1 MLESA
6 RIGNHKFWQYIM
18 RKSILAV
25 FAAAVAAFS
34 CSEQEKVQ
42 TPVLVNSTVEVTLG
56 SPATK
61 AFADG
66 TTEEWEKAAHNIAMF
81 VYESGQA
88 TCAYQR
94 QFTAYEIGKGKAV
107 FAIPNVKAN
116 TAYDFYAVANCDFAA
131 EMTAYD
137 NDNPGTTGVSR
148 TNLEKYLDGAGS
160 NNYATLSDYNS
171 STGFAAMTTGAL
183 RNKFGSKDGNVGFI
197 MTGKETATTAAVG
210 SNVPTRVKVALRRT
224 VAKVAVVAAT
234 TDVFATKYPGSTL
247 VVKNAKL
254 TKLAEKTTL
263 ILPATWAVANFGT
276 ATELAQEPDV
286 VAAVGGS
293 PAKYRNL
300 FYIYENSDGAAAVT
314 GAEAF
319 KPVLELETE
328 FDFDGDATTTDDVS
342 KVTYK
347 IALAGEAGN
356 PDMAQPLPADFGLF
370 KRNGQYLVNISIN
383 GLTENEVVASI
394 DIKDWETLKTQ
405 DVSIG
410 DKN

>member
-1 MLESA
+1 
-6 RIGNHKFWQYIM
+6 M

-25 FAAAVAAFS
+25 FAAAAAAFS

-66 TTEEWEKAAHNIAMF
+66 TTEEWEKTAHNIAMF
-81 VYESGQA
+81 VYESGQT

-116 TAYDFYAVANCDFAA
+116 TAYDFYAVANCDFAT

-137 NDNPGTTGVSR
+137 NDNPGTTGVMR
-148 TNLEKYLDGAGS
+148 TDLEKYLDGVGS
-160 NNYATLSDYNS
+160 NNYATLGDYNS

-183 RNKFGSKDGNVGFI
+183 RDKFGTKEGNTGFI
-197 MTGKETATTAAVG
+197 MTGKETATTAGVG
-210 SNVPTRVKVALRRT
+210 DNVPTRVTVPLRRT
-224 VAKVAVVAAT
+224 VAKVAIVAGT

-247 VVKNAKL
+247 VVKSAKL
-254 TKLAEKTTL
+254 TKLAEKTTM
-263 ILPATWAVANFGT
+263 IRPTTWAVANFGT
-276 ATELAQEPDV
+276 ATALAQEPDV
-286 VAAVGGS
+286 VAAAGS
-293 PAKYRNL
+293 NPAKYRNL
-300 FYIYENSDGAAAVT
+300 FYIYENSDGAAAL
-314 GAEAF
+314 ADANF
-319 KPVLELETE
+319 ADYKPVLELETE
-328 FDFDGDATTTDDVS
+328 FDFDGDAATTDDIS

-347 IALAGEAGN
+347 IALAGAAGN

-394 DIKDWETLKTQ
+394 DIKDWETLKQQ
-405 DVSIG
+405 DVNIG
-410 DKN
+410 DNH

>member
-1 MLESA
+1 
-6 RIGNHKFWQYIM
+6 M

-25 FAAAVAAFS
+25 FAAAAAALS
-34 CSEQEKVQ
+34 CSEQERVQ

-66 TTEEWEKAAHNIAMF
+66 TTETWEKTAHNIAMF
-81 VYESGQA
+81 VYESGQT

-107 FAIPNVKAN
+107 FAIPEVKAN
-116 TAYDFYAVANCDFAA
+116 TAYDFYAVANCDFAT

-148 TNLEKYLDGAGS
+148 TTLEGYLDGTGS
-160 NNYATLSDYNS
+160 TYAELGSYNS

-183 RNKFGSKDGNVGFI
+183 RNKVGGKDGNTGFI

-210 SNVPTRVKVALRRT
+210 ANVPTRVTVPLRRT
-224 VAKVAVVAAT
+224 VAKVAIVAAT
-234 TDVFATKYPGSTL
+234 TDAFATKYPGSTL

-263 ILPATWAVANFGT
+263 ILPATWAVGNFGT
-276 ATELAQEPDV
+276 AIDLAQEPDV
-286 VAAVGGS
+286 TAASGGN

-300 FYIYENSDGAAAVT
+300 FYIYENSDGATAVT
-314 GAEAF
+314 GAEGF

-328 FDFDGDATTTDDVS
+328 FDFDGDAATTDDIS

-347 IALAGEAGN
+347 IALAGEAGF
-356 PDMAQPLPADFGLF
+356 PADGTSPLPDVFGLF

-394 DIKDWETLKTQ
+394 EIKDWETLKQQ
-405 DVSIG
+405 DVNIG
-410 DKN
+410 DRN

>member
-1 MLESA
+1 
-6 RIGNHKFWQYIM
+6 M

-25 FAAAVAAFS
+25 FAAAAAAFS

-66 TTEEWEKAAHNIAMF
+66 TTEEWEKTAHNIAMF
-81 VYESGQA
+81 VYESGQTA
-88 TCAYQR
+88 CAYQR

-107 FAIPNVKAN
+107 FAIPEVKAN
-116 TAYDFYAVANCDFAA
+116 TAYDFYAVANCDFAT

-137 NDNPGTTGVSR
+137 NDDPGTTGVSR
-148 TNLEKYLDGAGS
+148 TALEAYIDGTGS
-160 NNYATLSDYNS
+160 TYAELGSYNS

-183 RNKFGSKDGNVGFI
+183 RDKVGGKDGNVGFI
-197 MTGKETATTAAVG
+197 MTGKKAATTAATG
-210 SNVPTRVKVALRRT
+210 SNVPTRVTVELRRT

-234 TDVFATKYPGSTL
+234 TDAFATKYPGSTL

-263 ILPATWAVANFGT
+263 ILPATWTVASFGT
-276 ATELAQEPDV
+276 ATGLAQEPDV
-286 VAAVGGS
+286 TAAAGS
-293 PAKYRNL
+293 TPAKYRNL
-300 FYIYENSDGAAAVT
+300 FYIYENSDGTAAVT

-328 FDFDGDATTTDDVS
+328 FDFDGDATTTDDIS

-356 PDMAQPLPADFGLF
+356 PDMTQPLPADFGLF

-394 DIKDWETLKTQ
+394 DIRDWETLKQQ
-405 DVSIG
+405 DVNIG

>member
-1 MLESA
+1 
-6 RIGNHKFWQYIM
+6 M

-25 FAAAVAAFS
+25 FAAAAAAFS

-66 TTEEWEKAAHNIAMF
+66 TTEEWEKTAHNIAMF

-116 TAYDFYAVANCDFAA
+116 TAYDFYAVANCDFAT
-131 EMTAYD
+131 EMTAYN

-148 TNLEKYLDGAGS
+148 TTLEGYLDGTGS
-160 NNYATLSDYNS
+160 DYAELGSYNS
-171 STGFAAMTTGAL
+171 STGFTAMTSGAL
-183 RNKFGSKDGNVGFI
+183 RNKVGGKDGNVGFI

-210 SNVPTRVKVALRRT
+210 ANVPTRVTVPLRRT
-224 VAKVAVVAAT
+224 VAKVAIVAAT
-234 TDVFATKYPGSTL
+234 TDDFATKYPGSTL
-247 VVKNAKL
+247 VVKSAKL

-263 ILPATWAVANFGT
+263 ITPATWAVANFGT
-276 ATELAQEPDV
+276 ATTLVQEPDV
-286 VAAVGGS
+286 TAASGS
-293 PAKYRNL
+293 NPAKYRNL
-300 FYIYENSDGAAAVT
+300 FYIYENSDGTAAPAD
-314 GAEAF
+314 ANFADY

-328 FDFDGDATTTDDVS
+328 FDFDGDAATTDDVS
-342 KVTYK
+342 KVIYK

-356 PDMAQPLPADFGLF
+356 PDMTQPLPADFGLF
-370 KRNGQYLVNISIN
+370 KRNGQYQVNISIN

-394 DIKDWETLKTQ
+394 DIKNWETVPPQ
-405 DVSIG
+405 NVNIG

>member
-1 MLESA
+1 
-6 RIGNHKFWQYIM
+6 M

-25 FAAAVAAFS
+25 FAAAAAAFS

-66 TTEEWEKAAHNIAMF
+66 TTEEWEKTAHNIAMF

-116 TAYDFYAVANCDFAA
+116 TAYDFYAVANCDFAT
-131 EMTAYD
+131 EMGAYD
-137 NDNPGTTGVSR
+137 NDDPAGTGISRTDLEAYIEGTTSGATTAVYGSLDSYNKADVS
-148 TNLEKYLDGAGS
+148 GA
-160 NNYATLSDYNS
+160 ADWT
-171 STGFAAMTTGAL
+171 AITTSVL
-183 RNKFGSKDGNVGFI
+183 RDKAGTKDGNTGFI
-197 MTGKETATTAAVG
+197 MTGKESATTAAAG
-210 SNVPTRVKVALRRT
+210 SNVPTRVKVALGRT
-224 VAKVAVVAAT
+224 VAKVAIVAGT

-247 VVKNAKL
+247 TVKSAKL

-263 ILPATWAVANFGT
+263 ITPATWAVANLGDATTLSQVPNVVPPTGADT
-276 ATELAQEPDV
+276 A
-286 VAAVGGS
+286 
-293 PAKYRNL
+293 KFRNL
-300 FYIYENSDGAAAVT
+300 FYIYENSDGATAPSDANF
-314 GAEAF
+314 ADY

-328 FDFDGDATTTDDVS
+328 FDFDGDAATTDDIS
-342 KVTYK
+342 KVIYK

-356 PDMAQPLPADFGLF
+356 PDMTQPLPADFGLF

-394 DIKDWETLKTQ
+394 DIKDWETLKRQ
-405 DVSIG
+405 DVNIG

>member
-1 MLESA
+1 
-6 RIGNHKFWQYIM
+6 M

-25 FAAAVAAFS
+25 FAAAAAAFS

-56 SPATK
+56 SQGTK

-66 TTEEWEKAAHNIAMF
+66 ATEEWEKTAHNIAMF

-116 TAYDFYAVANCDFAA
+116 TAYDFYAVANCDFAT

-148 TNLEKYLDGAGS
+148 TTLEGYLDGVGS

-171 STGFAAMTTGAL
+171 STGFAAMMTGAL

-197 MTGKETATTAAVG
+197 MTGKESATTAAVG
-210 SNVPTRVKVALRRT
+210 SNVPTRVTVALRRT
-224 VAKVAVVAAT
+224 VAKLAIAAAT
-234 TDVFATKYPGSTL
+234 TDAFVTKYPGSTL
-247 VVKNAKL
+247 VVKSAKL

-263 ILPATWAVANFGT
+263 ITPATWAVANFGT
-276 ATELAQEPDV
+276 ATTLVQEPDV
-286 VAAVGGS
+286 VAAVGS
-293 PAKYRNL
+293 DPAKYRNL
-300 FYIYENSDGAAAVT
+300 FYIYENSDGTAAPSDANF
-314 GAEAF
+314 ADY

-328 FDFDGDATTTDDVS
+328 FDFDGDAATTDDVS

-394 DIKDWETLKTQ
+394 EIKPWEALKQQ
-405 DVSIG
+405 DVNIG
-410 DKN
+410 DNH